1 MQPNHIANRT
11 FNQATQSHTDRVD
24 IDRIVVVHA
33 QDYAAGWQTP
43 VHWHARSQLAYAS
56 AGIMTVETEQGLWV
70 VPPQRAVWIPA
81 GIRHRVQSAGALAM
95 RSVYIDPE
103 RVSWLPPT
111 CCVVNITPLLRELI
125 GRAAELPQRYPL
137 GGPEERMMHLIL
149 DEMRELPVAPLHLPE
164 PNEQRLR
171 RIATALKHD
180 PADHRTLEAWGR
192 TVGASSRTLARLFR
206 LETGMSYQQ
215 WQRQVR
221 LLSGLIRLAE
231 GRPVTEVAIEV
242 GYDSP
247 SAFIAMFK
255 RALGTTPSQY
265 FSNISHPASRFA
277 PGSRLASD
285 RHP

>member
-1 MQPNHIANRT
+1 MEPEAVSR
-11 FNQATQSHTDRVD
+11 
-24 IDRIVVVHA
+24 
-33 QDYAAGWQTP
+33 
-43 VHWHARSQLAYAS
+43 L
-56 AGIMTVETEQGLWV
+56 
-70 VPPQRAVWIPA
+70 PQ
-81 GIRHRVQSAGALAM
+81 
-95 RSVYIDPE
+95 
-103 RVSWLPPT
+103 T
-111 CCVVNITPLLRELI
+111 CCVVNITPLLRELV

-137 GGPEERMMHLIL
+137 GGREERMMHLIL
-149 DEMRELPVAPLHLPE
+149 DEIRALPIAPLHLPE
-164 PNEQRLR
+164 PSDQRLR
-171 RIATALKHD
+171 RITTALKHD

-192 TVGASSRTLARLFR
+192 TVGASSRTLARLFP

-265 FSNISHPASRFA
+265 FSNISHPAPRFA
-277 PGSRLASD
+277 PAPD
-285 RHP
+285 